1 MWRGI
6 LYSVRISSALLV
18 REKPPPHPP
27 TMRELPSKLTFD
39 AVQYPDDYILS
50 TIVYH
55 PEHL

>member
-18 REKPPPHPP
+18 REKPPPPP